1 MEVLGV
7 IALQL
12 LRVVAVGMFEAVI
25 ESRVL
30 AGIAG
35 VRRRFFPRKPARK
48 KRKARRAT

>member
-25 ESRVL
+25 ESQVL

-35 VRRRFFPRKPARK
+35 VRRRFFPRKRRK
-48 KRKARRAT
+48 VRRKSRPVT